1 MRLDGAP
8 RLKAWRC
15 MFMLEILNDA
25 WILLTLSLVA
35 ALVLL
40 PLVVFIAFVYDSLCR
55 KYPKSPKI
63 LLMGVCTFL
72 GTLAAAFAAYAYIKF
87 VLIPSLPT

>member
-1 MRLDGAP
+1 
-8 RLKAWRC
+8 
-15 MFMLEILNDA
+15 MLELLNDA
-25 WILLTLSLVA
+25 WILLMLSLVA

-40 PLVVFIAFVYDSLCR
+40 PLVVFTAFAYDSLCR

-63 LLMGVCTFL
+63 LLMGICTYL
-72 GTLAAAFAAYAYIKF
+72 ATLIAAFAAYAYIKF